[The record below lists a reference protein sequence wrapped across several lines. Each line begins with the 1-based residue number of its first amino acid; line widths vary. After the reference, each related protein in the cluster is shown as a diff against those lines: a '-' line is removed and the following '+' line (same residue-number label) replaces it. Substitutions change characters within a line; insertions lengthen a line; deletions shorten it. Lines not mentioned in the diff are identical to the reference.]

1 MIRFVSGHRVAS
13 LLWVWWVS
21 ATTYAVAHTH
31 IEVRA
36 VASGLKL
43 VLYDFDEGDLDP
55 AVVPVR
61 IGAAA
66 IRTVPAHLG
75 DLLGPVG
82 SRVWILPQHEDPQL
96 PFFGIGAGSIPPGT
110 FRDGELSLALRRVEG
125 PGDLIAY
132 QTQALGDIRTLYS
145 SHDHLPDF
153 LALRVGAHLHCNWA
167 FTAAG
172 TYRTYWHAAGVSP
185 DGAIVESEET
195 MFRFEV
201 IAPPAPVLSISRT
214 ADGVS
219 TTVSIDASYTGAVT
233 LEASSDLVNWQA
245 LTNFTAGSGARQVE
259 LPKDETCFVRA
270 VVAEDGGT
278 TTVRKEARPHADG
291 F

>member
-1 MIRFVSGHRVAS
+1 MIRIALSHRVAS
-13 LLWVWWVS
+13 SFLVWWVS
-21 ATTYAVAHTH
+21 ATTCAVAHTH

-36 VASGLKL
+36 VTSGLKL

-75 DLLGPVG
+75 DLLGPIG

-96 PFFGIGAGSIPPGT
+96 PFFGIGAGSIPSGR
-110 FRDGELSLALRRVEG
+110 FRDDQLSLVLRRVEG
-125 PGDLIAY
+125 PGDVVAY
-132 QTQALGDIRTLYS
+132 QVQALGDIRTLYS
-145 SHDHLPDF
+145 SRDHLPDS
-153 LALRVGAHLHCNWA
+153 LKLRVGAHLHCNWA
-167 FTAAG
+167 FTAPG
-172 TYRTYWHAAGVSP
+172 TYRTYWYAAGVSP
-185 DGAIVESEET
+185 DGSIAESEET

-219 TTVSIDASYTGAVT
+219 TTVSIDASYPGPAR
-233 LEASSDLVNWQA
+233 LEASSDLVNWRA
-245 LTNFTAGSGARQVE
+245 LTNFAAGSGSRRIT
-259 LPKDETCFVRA
+259 LPQGETCFVRA
-270 VVAEDGGT
+270 VVDDGGT
-278 TTVRKEARPHADG
+278 STVRKDVRPHADA